1 MSIGLIGVSPV
12 PVNGSGNFWS
22 TGATN
27 NEITISADKLKV
39 PKFYPGTVIT
49 FSHYNTYFL
58 STSFYASGA
67 TAVDDIAVNSSFLF
81 NTDDLNTT
89 FVPYIGS
96 NPNYTYTAPDI
107 VNNSSSITSA
117 VPAIVYPTSSITPLT
132 VSQDNVVA
140 DFSPNGN
147 SGTNAQRFYLSNS
160 LNNAQLLNSSWEMN
174 LIEGTNLVVYN
185 NKTSS
190 YLYNGAISDGDE
202 ALLRITNTAAR
213 VEIGGVVVGT
223 PITRTVSV
231 TTTGGT
237 LGTVGTYATNGSNS
251 IDTTGLAAGIYTIT
265 CEYTHEVGTQSF
277 NFEIINAQLDNSPT
291 VGTCW
296 EPGEALNFSVPTGT
310 ITAITSL
317 TAGITGTTGGLGT
330 ANATF
335 TLSYTLSNLSS
346 AVIRVTTNTGA
357 TQNFTVPICL
367 MLPPITNTSDN
378 PSITTDDAA
387 NLPPSSIYQCVGVS
401 VDAKGPT
408 FPSGDITWSILDNTN
423 TPVVS
428 GVTITGQNT
437 AEINFSLD
445 DTVPPGNYT
454 LKAVETATPAN
465 VSTHSFTLL
474 ALPPITVGSSQPYVG
489 GNTQFNTAFPFPVN
503 WNPAEV
509 DNDTGLATWTTAG
522 VKTIEYVPTT
532 VACSQTL
539 SYTVYEVITV
549 EEYDE
554 VNCVY
559 INSGETLALTVT
571 GGSGTYTYAIS
582 GQNSINSSGLITA
595 GIYAGS
601 YVVTITDTAANIIKS
616 IPICIGSQSQF
627 CTAVVDTTCETAA
640 SEVDPCCEL
649 SVNCGESVPLSVP
662 SFHLRINGMQEE
674 VSYSSYGSGTTGPSG
689 YLRSTS
695 AATYAAGNAVVC
707 SEPESLFEI
716 ITNLDMSDTANAPF
730 AIGFSQVPASGG
742 VATIDIAVVWHT
754 VLGLRYVEIRKE
766 GVLVVGS
773 TFSIA
778 QGDVVS
784 AGYQDGKFVLY
795 INNLLKFET
804 SDFQCCGTQYL
815 DVAIEQANKSIGGYI
830 GGLTWT
836 IVTPGTV
843 AEVGTINAL
852 GVYNSPSNTTYS
864 LIEAEATVGNGKFR
878 VRIRNIKP
886 TVKYTR
892 PDAFLAGKS
901 VTLWVGPYIPN
912 MTETIRIAKDGS
924 PDAIQNPGMIDT
936 GTLEGSANF
945 QEQMDYQDFENDLG
959 QIYNTSIIKESA
971 QLSGTFLEV
980 RDIYKLSKLKPE
992 ATLHSKNR
1000 GVTEMSVGGKSCEV
1014 RELRVIMVI
1023 GSPGCDTVYD
1033 VLYLPR
1039 VQNKGNL
1046 GLEVGKKTNGKYELT
1061 FTALPDYTLPP
1072 GRQLYRL
1079 FQYDSCQSDVC
1090 S

>member
-1 MSIGLIGVSPV
+1 MSIGLIGISPV

-22 TGATN
+22 TAATN
-27 NEITISADKLKV
+27 NEATIAADKLKI

-49 FSHYNTYFL
+49 FSQYNTYFL
-58 STSFYASGA
+58 STSFYAFSA
-67 TAVDDIAVNSSFLF
+67 AAVNDIAVHSSFLF

-89 FVPYIGS
+89 FVPYLAANS
-96 NPNYTYTAPDI
+96 AYTFSSPNIINT
-107 VNNSSSITSA
+107 SSSTSST
-117 VPAIVYPTSSITPLT
+117 VPAIAYPVSSLAPLT
-132 VSQDNVVA
+132 VSQINDSSY
-140 DFSPNGN
+140 FTPNGT
-147 SGTNAQRFYLSNS
+147 SGVDAQRFLLSSS
-160 LNNAQLLNSSWEMN
+160 LANAQSATSSWEMR
-174 LIEGTNLVVYN
+174 LIEGTTLAVYN
-185 NKTSS
+185 TKSGQ
-190 YLYNGAISDGDE
+190 YLYNGAISDAEE
-202 ALLRITNTAAR
+202 ALLRITNTTAR
-213 VEIGGVVVGT
+213 VEKDGVIVGT

-237 LGTVGTYATNGSNS
+237 LGTVGTYPTNGSNT
-251 IDTTGLAAGIYTIT
+251 INTTGLASGIYTIV
-265 CEYTHEVGTQSF
+265 CDYTHEVGTQSF
-277 NFEIINAQLDNSPT
+277 NFEIINAQLDNSPPI
-291 VGTCW
+291 GNCW
-296 EPGEALNFSVPTGT
+296 EPSETLNFSVPTGT

-317 TAGITGTTGGLGT
+317 TAGVTGTTGGLGT

-346 AVIRVTTNTGA
+346 AVIRVTTNSGA
-357 TQNFTVPICL
+357 TQDFTVPICL

-378 PSITTDDAA
+378 PLVTTDDAA

-401 VDAKGPT
+401 VDAIGPT
-408 FPSGDITWSILDNTN
+408 FTSGDITWSILDNTN

-428 GVTITGQNT
+428 GVTFTGQNT
-437 AEINFSLD
+437 ATVNFSLN

-465 VSTHSFTLL
+465 FSTHSFTLL
-474 ALPPITVGSSQPYVG
+474 ALPPITIGANQPYVG
-489 GNTQFNTAFPFPVN
+489 GQTQFNTAFPFPVN

-532 VACSQTL
+532 VACSETL
-539 SYTVYEVITV
+539 SYTVYDVVEVA
-549 EEYDE
+549 EYDE
-554 VNCVY
+554 LNCVY
-559 INSGETLALTVT
+559 INSGESLALTVT

-582 GQNSINSSGLITA
+582 GQNTISAAGVITA

-601 YVVTITDTAANIIKS
+601 YVVTITDTTANYIKS
-616 IPICIGSQSQF
+616 VPICIGSQSQF
-627 CTAVVDTTCETAA
+627 CTAVVDTTCATT
-640 SEVDPCCEL
+640 EVDPCCEL
-649 SVNCGESVPLSVP
+649 SINCGESIPLSVP

-695 AATYAAGNAVVC
+695 AAVYAAGNNIVC

-716 ITNLDMSDTANAPF
+716 ITNLDMSDVANAPF
-730 AIGFSQVPASGG
+730 AIGFSQIPAAGG
-742 VATIDIAVVWHT
+742 VNTIDIAIVWHT

-773 TFSIA
+773 TFAIA

-784 AGYQDGKFVLY
+784 GGYQDGKFVMY

-830 GGLTWT
+830 TGLTWT
-836 IVTPGTV
+836 IITPGTV
-843 AEVGTINAL
+843 AEVGTINAS
-852 GVYNSPSNTTYS
+852 GVYNSPSTTAYS
-864 LIEAEATVGNGKFR
+864 LVEAEATVGNGKFR

-892 PDAFLAGKS
+892 PDAFLAGKA

-912 MTETIRIAKDGS
+912 MTDVIRIAKDGS

-945 QEQMDYQDFENDLG
+945 QEQMEYQDFENDLG

-980 RDIYKLSKLKPE
+980 RDLYKLAKLKPE
-992 ATLHSKNR
+992 STLHAKNR

-1023 GSPGCDTVYD
+1023 GSPGCDTAYD

-1079 FQYDSCQSDVC
+1079 FQYDACQSDVC